1 MKRLFI
7 LFALIMTMAATG
19 AAREVKTINAGW
31 QFRLG
36 DDGMADEGWL
46 SVGLPHSFSL
56 PYFMSK
62 DFYVGY
68 GWYRKTVKLTKKD
81 IAQYVSLEFDGVF
94 QEAEV
99 FVNGKKAGIHV
110 GGYTG
115 FEIDI
120 TPYAIVGD
128 NEIKVRVNNQWKP
141 TVAPRGGEH
150 TFSGGIYRNV
160 RLVKKS
166 KAHIA
171 WYGTRITTPTLE
183 SNAGKSSIVR
193 TEVELEGVS
202 REHDYSDDIPARPY
216 IRYVADDEGK
226 IQSFGKDNPTFATSS
241 AEGHSAGMAAD
252 GNKET
257 YWMGQGNLTL
267 DTERSISLREVILT
281 TDCGENDF
289 RIELSNDNEKFSSC
303 MSTTEKT
310 TDGYRV
316 KLSIPA
322 TCRYIRLKF
331 SRPDVKLYEIE
342 ARGILR

>member
-1 MKRLFI
+1 MSIVSGPGEFPTGRSITFCKDSDIQI
-7 LFALIMTMAATG
+7 LDGKAAIAMRAYQQG
-19 AAREVKTINAGW
+19 
-31 QFRLG
+31 
-36 DDGMADEGWL
+36 
-46 SVGLPHSFSL
+46 
-56 PYFMSK
+56 
-62 DFYVGY
+62 
-68 GWYRKTVKLTKKD
+68 KTVVE
-81 IAQYVSLEFDGVF
+81 ASSDGLQSARIELSF
-94 QEAEV
+94 
-99 FVNGKKAGIHV
+99 V
-110 GGYTG
+110 GG
-115 FEIDI
+115 E
-120 TPYAIVGD
+120 
-128 NEIKVRVNNQWKP
+128 K
-141 TVAPRGGEH
+141 
-150 TFSGGIYRNV
+150 YR
-160 RLVKKS
+160 
-166 KAHIA
+166 
-171 WYGTRITTPTLE
+171 P
-183 SNAGKSSIVR
+183 
-193 TEVELEGVS
+193 
-202 REHDYSDDIPARPY
+202 SDEIPARPY

-289 RIELSNDNEKFSSC
+289 RIELSNDNEKFSCC